1 MLNPDV
7 TEILIDPELG
17 GGEPFT
23 VIRTFNLR
31 IGGNVRQTTQEIIAT
46 GNIQPENKSIQSST
60 TEDLLSESIVI
71 YTMFIFQTGS
81 NEFSEFTEPDEI
93 LYNGQRYRITSVN
106 NWKEWGFTIGH
117 AERVRG

>member
-7 TEILIDPELG
+7 TEILVDPELG
-17 GGEPFT
+17 GGVPFT
-23 VIRTFNLR
+23 VIRTLNVR
-31 IGGNVRQTTQEIIAT
+31 TGGNVRQTVQEINAV

-60 TEDLLSESIVI
+60 TEDPLAESIVI

-81 NEFSEFTEPDEI
+81 NSYSEFTEPDEI
-93 LYNGQRYRITSVN
+93 LYNGVKYRITSVN

>member
-7 TEILIDPELG
+7 TEILVDPELG

-23 VIRTFNLR
+23 VIRTLNVR
-31 IGGNVRQTTQEIIAT
+31 TGGNVRQTVQEINAI

-60 TEDLLSESIVI
+60 TEDPLAESIVI

-81 NEFSEFTEPDEI
+81 NSYSEFTEPDEI
-93 LYNGQRYRITSVN
+93 LYNGVKYRITSVN

>member
-7 TEILIDPELG
+7 TEILVDPELG
-17 GGEPFT
+17 GGVPFT
-23 VIRTFNLR
+23 VIRTLNVR
-31 IGGNVRQTTQEIIAT
+31 TGGNVRQTVREINAV

-60 TEDLLSESIVI
+60 TEDPLAESSVI
-71 YTMFIFQTGS
+71 YTLFIFQTGS
-81 NEFSEFTEPDEI
+81 NSYSEFTEPDEN
-93 LYNGQRYRITSVN
+93 LYNGVKYRITSVN

>member
-17 GGEPFT
+17 GGEPFK

-31 IGGNVRQTTQEIIAT
+31 IGGNVRQTTQEINAT